1 MALARGASLLLLL
14 SLSCWCGAATAA
26 RSAPSSSASAAASSD
41 FVSSW
46 CAGTEYPALCGAT
59 LSPYAARVG
68 SNPSRLSWA
77 ALTVAHDAARDAAA
91 SVRAMAAAGHLAPA
105 AAEAAA
111 RDCVATLE
119 DAADK
124 LRRSVDAVAARLGG
138 EALKQEDVD
147 GVRTWAS
154 AALAD
159 AGTCVEGFKGEVA
172 GGASREAVRGHVA
185 GVARL
190 TANALGIVDKA
201 AMVAKPVVVDICR
214 GSCRSVPVPPPSA
227 SP

>member
-14 SLSCWCGAATAA
+14 ALSCWCGAATAA
-26 RSAPSSSASAAASSD
+26 RSAPSSAGAAASSD

-46 CAGTEYPALCGAT
+46 CAGTKYPALCGAT

-68 SNPSRLSWA
+68 SSPARLSWA
-77 ALTVAHDAARDAAA
+77 ALTVAHDAAA
-91 SVRAMAAAGHLAPA
+91 SVRAMAAAGHLA
-105 AAEAAA
+105 AEAAA
-111 RDCVATLE
+111 RDCVAKLG

-159 AGTCVEGFKGEVA
+159 AGTCAEGFKGEV
-172 GGASREAVRGHVA
+172 GTGAAREAVRGHVA

-214 GSCRSVPVPPPSA
+214 GSCRSVPVPPPST